1 MSLLSSPKSRSRES
15 SEICTYGLNIYKLG
29 LSAVIMPKRE
39 KSEKERKSCCNKCPR
54 HPRRRK
60 TFYYST
66 MGARAQVKI
75 IGDTLPRAT
84 NPIYVPETP
93 PPRVGRTGGYPIL
106 RLCREGHRTAPRQS
120 RREQGC
126 TSACNPKSCCCAALV
141 PLTDRMSTHLDIDD
155 RWGYVCCMR

>member
-15 SEICTYGLNIYKLG
+15 SEICTYGLNILLYKLG

-93 PPRVGRTGGYPIL
+93 PPRVARTGGYPTYA
-106 RLCREGHRTAPRQS
+106 CAVKGAAPHRAS
-120 RREQGC
+120 RGV
-126 TSACNPKSCCCAALV
+126 SKAALRPATPKAAAA
-141 PLTDRMSTHLDIDD
+141 PLWYPSPTGCRLIWILTID
-155 RWGYVCCMR
+155 GGMYAA